1 MWRDPGTPADS
12 YYQVRPE
19 CTDVPKTRFKIKAGK
34 TLSVR
39 KWQAAFTPEG
49 YLDIS
54 KTLSRIHR
62 GRHLRQFFFWD
73 FVHFSMDSSTWV
85 FFCSFFGFESK
96 EIALS
101 FRAFGNVETL
111 ELLLILSTRSALS
124 ALVFQRPASKSRF
137 RCGVD

>member
-39 KWQAAFTPEG
+39 KWKAAFTPEG

-54 KTLSRIHR
+54 KTLSQIHR
-62 GRHLRQFFFWD
+62 G
-73 FVHFSMDSSTWV
+73 V
-85 FFCSFFGFESK
+85 
-96 EIALS
+96 
-101 FRAFGNVETL
+101 
-111 ELLLILSTRSALS
+111 SAS
-124 ALVFQRPASKSRF
+124 
-137 RCGVD
+137 

>member
-49 YLDIS
+49 YLDIG
-54 KTLSRIHR
+54 KTLS
-62 GRHLRQFFFWD
+62 
-73 FVHFSMDSSTWV
+73 
-85 FFCSFFGFESK
+85 
-96 EIALS
+96 
-101 FRAFGNVETL
+101 
-111 ELLLILSTRSALS
+111 
-124 ALVFQRPASKSRF
+124 
-137 RCGVD
+137 